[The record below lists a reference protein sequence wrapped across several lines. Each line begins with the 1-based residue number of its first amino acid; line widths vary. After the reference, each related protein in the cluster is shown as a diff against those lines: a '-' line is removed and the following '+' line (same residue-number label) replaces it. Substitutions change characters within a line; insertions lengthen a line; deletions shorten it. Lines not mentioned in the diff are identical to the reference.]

1 MLSAQ
6 GRRRKGGRLGLTAR
20 LHNGYDVLAVDL
32 AYRAAPQ
39 DLAVIAEPIDE
50 RAALIPAGLLQR
62 PSEESQVGPH
72 ACLTRKYRA
81 TPTSH
86 RP

>member
-1 MLSAQ
+1 
-6 GRRRKGGRLGLTAR
+6 

-50 RAALIPAGLLQR
+50 HAVLLPAGLTAA
-62 PSEESQVGPH
+62 SK
-72 ACLTRKYRA
+72 RKDPKSDRILA
-81 TPTSH
+81 
-86 RP
+86 